1 MELLDQLRKKIN
13 QQAKVIT
20 ELRDGDR
27 KREDTLNREYQTLS
41 RENQLLKEQL
51 AEYKYQ
57 FDMKL
62 KTH

>member
-20 ELRDGDR
+20 DLRDGDR

-51 AEYKYQ
+51 AEYKY
-57 FDMKL
+57 
-62 KTH
+62 